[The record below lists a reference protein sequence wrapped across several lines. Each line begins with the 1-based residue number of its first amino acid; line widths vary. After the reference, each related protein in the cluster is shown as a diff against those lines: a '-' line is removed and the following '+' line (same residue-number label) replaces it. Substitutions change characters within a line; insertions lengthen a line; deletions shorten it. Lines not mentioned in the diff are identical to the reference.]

1 MKTVILL
8 LLGASLI
15 TGCSKGGDKRLEE
28 KADIQAQRDIQ
39 AININNNE
47 IVAKLEGDLN
57 KRKQFI
63 RSIQGEFEGK
73 LTVDGTDYMMRLK
86 ITPTIPTEDNS
97 RVRTIDEVNFEI
109 QNLGLNINI
118 KQWNPNVPLS
128 AVTCTIQNYRPDTQ
142 KGMINII
149 SENCKNLYEFYI
161 SDNSLD
167 IEASKIDIT
176 KDSEIL
182 ANRISN
188 LSISKID
195 FFIGVFESAVSAQSY
210 KLRLERK

>member
-47 IVAKLEGDLN
+47 IVTKLEGDLN

-73 LTVDGTDYMMRLK
+73 LSVDGTDYMMRLK
-86 ITPTIPTEDNS
+86 VTPTIPTEDNS

-167 IEASKIDIT
+167 IEVSKMEIT
-176 KDSEIL
+176 KDSELL
-182 ANRISN
+182 ANKIAN

-195 FFIGVFESAVSAQSY
+195 FFIGLFESAVSAQSY
-210 KLRLERK
+210 KLKLERK